1 MWLDR
6 EHFLGHLVASVGE
19 RWYSERC
26 LGVCVA
32 SLGSIMSELRD
43 PALMKY

>member
-6 EHFLGHLVASVGE
+6 EHYLGHLVASVLARAGI
-19 RWYSERC
+19 RERC

-32 SLGSIMSELRD
+32 SLDSELRD